1 MGRERVGAPNRAKV
15 AIIGILFIDPP
26 CIEMTEHDYLI
37 AWAVYG
43 VAALGCLW
51 VCFKATGW
59 MWRWLREPIRL
70 IVALILFSPTIA
82 DPEHSF
88 YAPSSAIVVMDLG
101 FHVGN
106 SAWRAVAEMA
116 LYGCIAFAAYFIFAL
131 IRWLFQRSR
140 RNDEAANQTPPPAD
154 QPAPTAANNPSPSF
168 PPSRVPER
176 RTRIEPRL

>member
-1 MGRERVGAPNRAKV
+1 
-15 AIIGILFIDPP
+15 
-26 CIEMTEHDYLI
+26 MTEHDYLI

-70 IVALILFSPTIA
+70 IAALVLFSPTIA
-82 DPEHSF
+82 DPEHTF
-88 YAPSSAIVVMDLG
+88 YAPSSAIIVLDLG

-116 LYGCIAFAAYFIFAL
+116 LYGCIAFAVYLVFVL
-131 IRWLFQRSR
+131 IRWLIQRSR
-140 RNDEAANQTPPPAD
+140 RNEQPMEPPAAAPEP
-154 QPAPTAANNPSPSF
+154 PAPVGSPV
-168 PPSRVPER
+168 PPRLPER
-176 RTRIEPRL
+176 RGRIEPRL

>member
-1 MGRERVGAPNRAKV
+1 
-15 AIIGILFIDPP
+15 
-26 CIEMTEHDYLI
+26 MTEHDYLI

-51 VCFKATGW
+51 VSFKATGW

-101 FHVGN
+101 FHIGN

-116 LYGCIAFAAYFIFAL
+116 LYGCIVFVAYLVFVL

-140 RNDEAANQTPPPAD
+140 RNDQAADQAPPPAG
-154 QPAPTAANNPSPSF
+154 QPVPPATDNS
-168 PPSRVPER
+168 PPSSPTPRLPER